1 MITHMNDRV
10 MTVTEAARG
19 FSDLVNRTYYRG
31 ESTVLVR
38 GGEPVA
44 KVVPLVAERVQAKDW
59 LARWNEMPHLMSEE
73 AESFGLSIESARKNL
88 MNPSSPWD

>member
-1 MITHMNDRV
+1 

-44 KVVPLVAERVQAKDW
+44 KVIPLVAERVQAKDW
-59 LARWNEMPHLMSEE
+59 LARWSAIPHLKDEN
-73 AESFGLSIESARKNL
+73 ANDFGLDIETARKNL
-88 MNPSSPWD
+88 IHPTSPWD